1 MIPAETT
8 PRVAYL
14 GLGNMGQVSSIER
27 CVPVVATVTNNRIP
41 GYVR

>member
-1 MIPAETT
+1 MITAETT

-14 GLGNMGQVSSIER
+14 GLGNMGQVSSLER
-27 CVPVVATVTNNRIP
+27 CVPVIAAMTDCRIP